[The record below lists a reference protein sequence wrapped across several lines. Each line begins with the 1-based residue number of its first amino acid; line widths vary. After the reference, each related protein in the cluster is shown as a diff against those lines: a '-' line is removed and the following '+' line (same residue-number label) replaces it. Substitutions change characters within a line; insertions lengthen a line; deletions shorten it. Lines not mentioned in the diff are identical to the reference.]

1 MIDVEN
7 RDGWRKLILNRP
19 ERLNAVNPA
28 MLSALIDA
36 IGAAEADPATRALL
50 LTGNGRGFC
59 AGQELGPE
67 VTPGPDGPP
76 DLRALAHTWH
86 HEVVRRLRASR
97 LPVVCAVNGVAAGA
111 GASFALACDI
121 VLAAKSAR
129 FVQAFVRIGLV
140 PDSGASFFLTHSIG
154 EARARALAM
163 LGDAID
169 AETAAA
175 WGMIWKAV
183 EDADLIP
190 DAEALTAGLAK
201 APTGALARMK
211 TAVRRRGHELV
222 ARTTRSGS
230 AAARRV
236 RPHRRLRR
244 GRSGVSGKA
253 PAGVQGMTD
262 ADALA
267 RRCADAM
274 WARRCREPRAGHDAG
289 PCRRRAGRACRCR
302 CGPKW

>member
-1 MIDVEN
+1 MIVVEQ
-7 RDGWRKLILNRP
+7 RQGWRKLILNRP
-19 ERLNAVNPA
+19 EKLNAVNPA
-28 MLSALIDA
+28 MLTALLEA
-36 IGAAEADPATRALL
+36 IAAAEADQATRALL

-59 AGQELGPE
+59 SGQELGPE

-76 DLRALAHTWH
+76 DLETLANTYH

-129 FVQAFVRIGLV
+129 FVQAFVKIGLV
-140 PDSGASFFLTHSIG
+140 PDSGASFFLTHSVG

-169 AETAAA
+169 ASTAAA

-183 EDADLIP
+183 DDAELMNE
-190 DAEALTAGLAK
+190 AEALAAGLAK

-211 TAVRRRGHELV
+211 QMF
-222 ARTTRSGS
+222 
-230 AAARRV
+230 AAAGTNTLLAQLDLEA
-236 RPHRRLRR
+236 RLQGES
-244 GRSGVSGKA
+244 GRSADYAEGV
-253 PAGVQGMTD
+253 
-262 ADALA
+262 
-267 RRCADAM
+267 
-274 WARRCREPRAGHDAG
+274 RAFQDKRPPVFKG
-289 PCRRRAGRACRCR
+289 
-302 CGPKW
+302 